1 MQKIRE
7 INQYW
12 ARNVKLIPCLALHG
26 KYQMCIVLKS
36 FHFCKKKKKKMDAQ
50 KGIFFL
56 FYQIVM
62 ETWVAIKHGMPEQRN
77 TEQQTWNGKTQNNKP
92 VVR

>member
-1 MQKIRE
+1 
-7 INQYW
+7 
-12 ARNVKLIPCLALHG
+12 
-26 KYQMCIVLKS
+26 
-36 FHFCKKKKKKMDAQ
+36 MDAQ

>member
-1 MQKIRE
+1 
-7 INQYW
+7 
-12 ARNVKLIPCLALHG
+12 
-26 KYQMCIVLKS
+26 
-36 FHFCKKKKKKMDAQ
+36 MDAQ

-56 FYQIVM
+56 FYQIVI
-62 ETWVAIKHGMPEQRN
+62 ETWVAVKHGMPEQRK